1 LENKISGILVGGD
14 NQRRLLKYLM
24 TEKHYD
30 PLERPVEDD
39 SQTLPISIN
48 LALQQII
55 NFVFEITSIFF
66 FHAILFFVYQ

>member
-1 LENKISGILVGGD
+1 MEYVSLGVSLENKTWWVLVGGD
-14 NQRRLLKYLM
+14 NQRRLLRYLM

-39 SQTLPISIN
+39 SQTLPVSMN

-55 NFVFEITSIFF
+55 SFVNEIK
-66 FHAILFFVYQ
+66 